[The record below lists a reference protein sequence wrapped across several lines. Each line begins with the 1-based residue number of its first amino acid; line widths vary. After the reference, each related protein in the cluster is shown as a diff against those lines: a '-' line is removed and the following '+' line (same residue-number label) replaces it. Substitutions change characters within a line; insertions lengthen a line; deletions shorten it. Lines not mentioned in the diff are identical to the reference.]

1 MNPLILL
8 AETNGGGQLQQI
20 ANTFGVDW
28 PHLLSQIMSFAI
40 LCLLLQRFAYR
51 PILKMLEERRE
62 QIAQGIAEREK
73 IRQELAKTE
82 ARRQEIILKA
92 DVQATKVIEEAH
104 AAAATVRERETQKA
118 IATAEQIIV
127 KSHEAAEQER
137 LQMLRQLKQ
146 ELGVLVVRATS
157 VAARK
162 VLTAED
168 QRRMAEETL
177 KQVGKAA

>member
-1 MNPLILL
+1 MNPLVLL
-8 AETNGGGQLQQI
+8 AETNSGSQVQQI

-28 PHLLSQIMSFAI
+28 PHLLSQIISFAI
-40 LCLLLQRFAYR
+40 VCLLLQRFAYK

-73 IRQELAKTE
+73 IRQELAQTE
-82 ARRQEIILKA
+82 ARRQDIMVQA

-104 AAAATVRERETQKA
+104 AAAATVRDKETQKA

-127 KSHEAAEQER
+127 KSREAAEQER

-146 ELGVLVVRATS
+146 ELGVLVVRAAS

-162 VLTAED
+162 ILTTED